1 MEEFQDDMVLKET
14 EELNFDSHFLVSPHG
29 HGAGGLALFWRKE
42 LNLHVLTSSQNH
54 IDTRITYK
62 NTTFYSTFV
71 YGAPEIHKHQEVW
84 QLLTDI
90 SDARNGNMWF
100 LTGDFNEITDNSE
113 KSGGKEKPE
122 APSHS
127 SDHSCLL
134 ATFLTSDTKETFSPG
149 EGKDTLT

>member
-1 MEEFQDDMVLKET
+1 MVT
-14 EELNFDSHFLVSPHG
+14 
-29 HGAGGLALFWRKE
+29 GLE
-42 LNLHVLTSSQNH
+42 VLRCFGERN
-54 IDTRITYK
+54 
-62 NTTFYSTFV
+62 STFV